1 MEKMFLVS
9 ISGRYH
15 FWMKKENDPNWST
28 IK

>member
-1 MEKMFLVS
+1 MFLAS

-15 FWMKKENDPNWST
+15 FWMSKENDPNWST